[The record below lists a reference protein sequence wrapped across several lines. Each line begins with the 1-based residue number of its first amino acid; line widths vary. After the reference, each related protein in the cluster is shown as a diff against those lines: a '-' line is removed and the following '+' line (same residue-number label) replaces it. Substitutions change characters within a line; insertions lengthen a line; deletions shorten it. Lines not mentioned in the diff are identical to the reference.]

1 MYLRFLFVNVVI
13 VTTCHKFWI
22 EKKSSYIIFIEKLLS
37 SDVYLFIYLLIN
49 LLLIQYESYSPGIN
63 E

>member
-22 EKKSSYIIFIEKLLS
+22 EKKSIYVIFIEKLLS
-37 SDVYLFIYLLIN
+37 SEVYLSSYLLIN
-49 LLLIQYESYSPGIN
+49 LLLILSGS
-63 E
+63 